1 MTHFDDYSC
10 MTRHVTVWKE
20 VRVRGMNP
28 SLSIYATKPYGRSDD
43 GTVRVHIK
51 DNVAMST
58 ATHNYSN

>member
-1 MTHFDDYSC
+1 